1 MFCFNITGS
10 KQIQERENQMAAI
23 QKAGWDFAKMAAKRG
38 QKLMNVPLKDQSNA
52 KVLWNKNSVD
62 CFIMKDGKMV
72 EARGA
77 QGNPDFIKTEIAKIL
92 DKLHKVAEPG
102 FEMFTNF
109 VKAGK

>member
-1 MFCFNITGS
+1 
-10 KQIQERENQMAAI
+10 
-23 QKAGWDFAKMAAKRG
+23 
-38 QKLMNVPLKDQSNA
+38 
-52 KVLWNKNSVD
+52 
-62 CFIMKDGKMV
+62 MV

>member
-1 MFCFNITGS
+1 MKGKNKMTG
-10 KQIQERENQMAAI
+10 I

-38 QKLMNVPLKDQSNA
+38 QKLMNVPLNDQSNA

-77 QGNPDFIKTEIAKIL
+77 RGNPDFIKQELGKIL
-92 DKLHKVAEPG
+92 DRLNKITEPG
-102 FEMFTNF
+102 FDMFTNF
-109 VKAGK
+109 FNAAKGVIK